1 MNTNRVHAHFG
12 TINQLAADQGTHAG
26 NVESIRAALRNHAQQ
41 ALTQLG
47 GGVGTE
53 DHEACM
59 AQVDRLIDEYLT
71 STRDMQRS
79 TDGVGQNFQ
88 SAAFRARNILGSG
101 AA

>member
-1 MNTNRVHAHFG
+1 MNPNRIHAHFG
-12 TINQLAADQGTHAG
+12 TINQLAADQGMHAG
-26 NVESIRAALRNHAQQ
+26 NVEAIRAAIRAHAQQ

-53 DHEACM
+53 DHDACM
-59 AQVDRLIDEYLT
+59 AQVDRLIDEYIN

-79 TDGVGQNFQ
+79 TDGVGETFQ
-88 SAAFRARNILGSG
+88 SAAFRARSILGSG